1 MLNTISS
8 LLSRLLLFHILSSP
22 SMHVYIFGLLTPF
35 GKKKSHKFYHVTQVK
50 GFPLTFLIQHYLPWS
65 FWKFF
70 FSGLFWPFVFFLE
83 CCFNFVFLY
92 ICDIPHVWCVR
103 LYHPKVMH
111 PIFSF
116 DLNSFIILQLTING
130 HKILLFLWFYK
141 AHLAWTLQPGPW
153 YSQNFSVSVCLRQI
167 KRYAL
172 NNCPAFVARFNA
184 ARIQMEYIKESSQA
198 ASWIVQGTLQV
209 HKCL

>member
-1 MLNTISS
+1 MSYFWTSHPLWKKKESQ
-8 LLSRLLLFHILSSP
+8 ILSCYSSQRLSFDFSYP
-22 SMHVYIFGLLTPF
+22 TLFTMVLL
-35 GKKKSHKFYHVTQVK
+35 KI
-50 GFPLTFLIQHYLPWS
+50 L
-65 FWKFF
+65 
-70 FSGLFWPFVFFLE
+70 LFWPILAFVFFLE

-103 LYHPKVMH
+103 LYHSKVMH

-116 DLNSFIILQLTING
+116 DLNSFIIFQLTING

-184 ARIQMEYIKESSQA
+184 ARIQMESIKESSQA

>member
-1 MLNTISS
+1 MSCFWT
-8 LLSRLLLFHILSSP
+8 SRCLWEKKESQILSCYSSQRLSFDFSYP
-22 SMHVYIFGLLTPF
+22 N
-35 GKKKSHKFYHVTQVK
+35 
-50 GFPLTFLIQHYLPWS
+50 YLPWS

-83 CCFNFVFLY
+83 CCFNFVFLC

-103 LYHPKVMH
+103 LYHSKVMH

-116 DLNSFIILQLTING
+116 DLNSFIIFQLTING